1 MIIKEHIMGKTLK
14 IEVDDEVI
22 DVITNRRLVNLKYRL
37 FLEKLWH
44 DSLKNSLILDMVHHF
59 DPYGKMRKL
68 EKKKLTDLMK
78 GKEIL
83 KL

>member
-1 MIIKEHIMGKTLK
+1 MGKTLK

-22 DVITNRRLVNLKYRL
+22 DVITNKRLVNLKYRL
-37 FLEKLWH
+37 FLEKLWL
-44 DSLKNSLILDMVHHF
+44 DSFKNPLILDRVHHF
-59 DPYGKMRKL
+59 EPYGKKGKP

-78 GKEIL
+78 RKEIL